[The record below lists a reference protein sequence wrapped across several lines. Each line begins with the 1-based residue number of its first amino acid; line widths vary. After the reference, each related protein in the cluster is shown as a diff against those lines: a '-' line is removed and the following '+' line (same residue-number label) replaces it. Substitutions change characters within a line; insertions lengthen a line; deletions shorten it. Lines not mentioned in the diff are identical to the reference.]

1 MAASLP
7 KLDLNLLPVIVSLAE
22 HGSVSAAARHL
33 GMSQPAVSS
42 ALARLRASLGDPLFV
57 RTARGMEATP
67 RALAVLAPARAALG
81 IVDHE
86 ILTSQGFDP
95 STSDWKVT
103 LALSDIGEMVF
114 LPKVLARLQAEAP
127 GITVR
132 SVTLPVSQLERGLEL
147 GEIDLAVGYF
157 PDLKGNNFFQ
167 QRLFSHGFVCL
178 LRSGHPI
185 KAQKL
190 TPKQFM
196 ALGHAVVNAEGRSQE
211 VFERF
216 LQKRGIRRRV
226 VLNTPHFMSLPSIIS
241 ASDLV
246 ATVPLAVGVWFSSTS
261 RIRMAQPPY
270 PVPKFDLKQHWH
282 RRVNNDAKSRWLR
295 GLFYELF
302 NEDADEWKAYARW

>member
-1 MAASLP
+1 VAASHP
-7 KLDLNLLPVIVSLAE
+7 KLDLNLLPVIVALAE
-22 HGSVSAAARHL
+22 SRSVSAAARQL

-42 ALARLRASLGDPLFV
+42 ALARLRASLGDPLYV

-67 RALAVLAPARAALG
+67 RALELLTPARAALG
-81 IVDHE
+81 IVEQE
-86 ILTSQGFDP
+86 ILASPGFDP
-95 STSDWKVT
+95 ATSERTIT

-114 LPKVLARLQAEAP
+114 LPKVLARLQADAP
-127 GITVR
+127 GMKVR

-185 KAQKL
+185 KGQKL

-196 ALGHAVVNAEGRSQE
+196 AQGHAVVNAEGRSQE
-211 VFERF
+211 VFERY
-216 LQKRGIRRRV
+216 LQEQGIRRRV

-246 ATVPLAVGVWFSSTS
+246 ATVPLAVGVWFSSTA
-261 RIRMAQPPY
+261 RVRWARPPFQ
-270 PVPKFDLKQHWH
+270 VPKFDLKQHWH
-282 RRVNNDAKSRWLR
+282 RRVNNDPQSRWLR
-295 GLFYELF
+295 GLFYSLF
-302 NEDADEWKAYARW
+302 NEDVDEWKAYA

>member
-1 MAASLP
+1 MAAATP
-7 KLDLNLLPVIVSLAE
+7 KLDLNLLPVIVALAE
-22 HGSVSAAARHL
+22 HRSVSAAARQL

-67 RALAVLAPARAALG
+67 RAMTMLAPARAALG

-86 ILTSQGFDP
+86 ILASQGFDP
-95 STSDWKVT
+95 ATSDRKIT

-114 LPKVLARLQAEAP
+114 LPKILARLQADAP
-127 GITVR
+127 GMTVR

-147 GEIDLAVGYF
+147 GEIDLAIGYF

-178 LRSGHPI
+178 LRTGHPI
-185 KAQKL
+185 KTHKL
-190 TPKQFM
+190 TARQFM

-216 LQKRGIRRRV
+216 LQKQGIRRRV

-246 ATVPLAVGVWFSSTS
+246 ATVPLAIGVWFSSTA
-261 RIRMAQPPY
+261 RVRMAKPPY

-282 RRVNNDAKSRWLR
+282 RRVNNDPQSRWLR
-295 GLFYELF
+295 ELVYSLF
-302 NEDADEWKAYARW
+302 NEDVDEWKAYAS

>member
-1 MAASLP
+1 MAASAP
-7 KLDLNLLPVIVSLAE
+7 KLDLNLLPVVIALSE
-22 HGSVSAAARHL
+22 HRTVSAAARHL

-67 RALAVLAPARAALG
+67 RALAMLAPARAALG

-86 ILTSQGFDP
+86 ILASQGFDP
-95 STSDWKVT
+95 STSERKIT

-114 LPKVLARLQAEAP
+114 LPKILASLQTKAP
-127 GITVR
+127 GMTVR
-132 SVTLPVSQLERGLEL
+132 CVTLPVSQLERGLEL

-178 LRSGHPI
+178 LRTGHPI
-185 KAQKL
+185 KAPKL
-190 TPKQFM
+190 TAKQFM
-196 ALGHAVVNAEGRSQE
+196 SLGHAVVNAEGRSQE
-211 VFERF
+211 VFERY
-216 LQKRGIRRRV
+216 LQKQGIRRRV
-226 VLNTPHFMSLPSIIS
+226 VLNTPHFMSLPTIIS

-246 ATVPLAVGVWFSSTS
+246 ATVPLAIGVWFASTA
-261 RIRMAQPPY
+261 RVRMAKPPY

-282 RRVNNDAKSRWLR
+282 RRVNNDAQSRWLR
-295 GLFYELF
+295 ELVYSLF
-302 NEDADEWKAYARW
+302 NEEVDEWKAHAS